1 LCAHVRFFASFA
13 VLGQVAVYLASPQS
27 LRTAPVNEHDN
38 RDVDE
43 MSGEEPSESEELVK
57 VETLT
62 PQSRG
67 VNTIVKVV
75 SKGEV
80 RSVTGRDYS
89 VRRVADA
96 LVGDETGCIYMTLWD
111 DKIDAIN
118 EEATLSIT
126 NGYINLF
133 RGNMRLNIGKY
144 GSYELVE
151 DSPIEEVNTE
161 NNVSDKKYEQPR
173 RFNRGGGYN
182 RGGGRGGYGGRGGG
196 RGGGDRRGGGG
207 GYSSGGRSEGGY
219 QRRRY

>member
-1 LCAHVRFFASFA
+1 
-13 VLGQVAVYLASPQS
+13 
-27 LRTAPVNEHDN
+27 
-38 RDVDE
+38 
-43 MSGEEPSESEELVK
+43 MSGEEPSESEEIVK

-62 PQSRG
+62 PQSKG
-67 VNTIVKVV
+67 VNTVVKVV

-96 LVGDETGCIYMTLWD
+96 LVGDETGSLYMTLWD

-118 EEATLSIT
+118 EGATLSIT

-151 DSPIEEVNTE
+151 ESPIEEVNTE
-161 NNVSDKKYEQPR
+161 NNLSDKKYEQPR
-173 RFNRGGGYN
+173 RFNRYGG
-182 RGGGRGGYGGRGGG
+182 RGGGRGGYGGG
-196 RGGGDRRGGGG
+196 RGGGYGGR
-207 GYSSGGRSEGGY
+207 SSGGY
-219 QRRRY
+219 QQRRRY

>member
-1 LCAHVRFFASFA
+1 
-13 VLGQVAVYLASPQS
+13 
-27 LRTAPVNEHDN
+27 
-38 RDVDE
+38 

-62 PQSRG
+62 PNSRG

-111 DKIDAIN
+111 EKIDAIN
-118 EEATLSIT
+118 EEAIMSIT

-151 DSPIEEVNTE
+151 DSPITEVNTE
-161 NNVSDKKYEQPR
+161 NNLSDKRYEQER
-173 RFNRGGGYN
+173 RFD

-196 RGGGDRRGGGG
+196 GYGDRGGGR
-207 GYSSGGRSEGGY
+207 SGGGY

>member
-1 LCAHVRFFASFA
+1 
-13 VLGQVAVYLASPQS
+13 
-27 LRTAPVNEHDN
+27 
-38 RDVDE
+38 
-43 MSGEEPSESEELVK
+43 MSGEEPSENVELVK

-75 SKGEV
+75 SKGEI

-96 LVGDETGCIYMTLWD
+96 LVGDETGCLYMTLWD

-118 EEATLSIT
+118 EGAILSIT

-144 GSYELVE
+144 GSYEIVE
-151 DSPIEEVNTE
+151 DSTIEEVNTE
-161 NNVSDKKYEQPR
+161 NNLSNKRYEQQR
-173 RFNRGGGYN
+173 RFNRYGRRGGGY
-182 RGGGRGGYGGRGGG
+182 GSGRSGGYGG
-196 RGGGDRRGGGG
+196 
-207 GYSSGGRSEGGY
+207 GRSGGY

>member
-1 LCAHVRFFASFA
+1 
-13 VLGQVAVYLASPQS
+13 
-27 LRTAPVNEHDN
+27 
-38 RDVDE
+38 
-43 MSGEEPSESEELVK
+43 MSVEEPSESGEMVK
-57 VETLT
+57 IETLT
-62 PQSRG
+62 PNSRG

-96 LVGDETGCIYMTLWD
+96 LVGDETGCVYMTLWD

-133 RGNMRLNIGKY
+133 RGNIRLNIGKY

-151 DSPIEEVNTE
+151 DSPIDKVNTE

-173 RFNRGGGYN
+173 RFDR
-182 RGGGRGGYGGRGGG
+182 YGGRGGG
-196 RGGGDRRGGGG
+196 GG
-207 GYSSGGRSEGGY
+207 GYGGGRSGGGYGGGRSGGGYGGSGRSSGGY

>member
-1 LCAHVRFFASFA
+1 
-13 VLGQVAVYLASPQS
+13 
-27 LRTAPVNEHDN
+27 
-38 RDVDE
+38 

-62 PQSRG
+62 PNSRG

-89 VRRVADA
+89 VRRVADV
-96 LVGDETGCIYMTLWD
+96 LVGDETGCLYMTLWD
-111 DKIDAIN
+111 EKIDAMN
-118 EEATLSIT
+118 EGAILSVT

-144 GSYELVE
+144 GSYEVVE
-151 DSPIEEVNTE
+151 DSPITEVNTE
-161 NNVSDKKYEQPR
+161 NNLSDKRYEQER
-173 RFNRGGGYN
+173 RFNRYDD
-182 RGGGRGGYGGRGGG
+182 RGGGRGGYGGRSGGGGYGG
-196 RGGGDRRGGGG
+196 RGGSG
-207 GYSSGGRSEGGY
+207 GGRSGGY

>member
-1 LCAHVRFFASFA
+1 
-13 VLGQVAVYLASPQS
+13 
-27 LRTAPVNEHDN
+27 
-38 RDVDE
+38 
-43 MSGEEPSESEELVK
+43 
-57 VETLT
+57 TLT

-118 EEATLSIT
+118 EEATLKIT

-133 RGNMRLNIGKY
+133 RGNMRINIGKY

-151 DSPIEEVNTE
+151 DSPITEVNTE
-161 NNVSDKKYEQPR
+161 NNLSDKRYEQER
-173 RFNRGGGYN
+173 RFN
-182 RGGGRGGYGGRGGG
+182 RGGYGGRGGG
-196 RGGGDRRGGGG
+196 GGYGRGGGG
-207 GYSSGGRSEGGY
+207 GYGGSGGGRSGGY

>member
-1 LCAHVRFFASFA
+1 
-13 VLGQVAVYLASPQS
+13 
-27 LRTAPVNEHDN
+27 
-38 RDVDE
+38 
-43 MSGEEPSESEELVK
+43 MSGEEPSESESEELVK

-62 PQSRG
+62 PNSRG

-111 DKIDAIN
+111 DKIDSIN
-118 EEATLSIT
+118 DEATLNIT

-144 GSYELVE
+144 GSYEVAE
-151 DSPIEEVNTE
+151 DAPITEVNTE
-161 NNVSDKKYEQPR
+161 NNLSDKRYEQER
-173 RFNRGGGYN
+173 RFNRGGYGG
-182 RGGGRGGYGGRGGG
+182 RDGGGGGRSGGYGGRS
-196 RGGGDRRGGGG
+196 GGG
-207 GYSSGGRSEGGY
+207 GYGGSGGRSGGGY

>member
-1 LCAHVRFFASFA
+1 
-13 VLGQVAVYLASPQS
+13 
-27 LRTAPVNEHDN
+27 
-38 RDVDE
+38 
-43 MSGEEPSESEELVK
+43 MSGEEEPSESEEIVK
-57 VETLT
+57 IETLT

-96 LVGDETGCIYMTLWD
+96 LVGDETGSLYMTLWD

-118 EEATLSIT
+118 EGATLSIT

-151 DSPIEEVNTE
+151 ESTIDEVNTE
-161 NNVSDKKYEQPR
+161 NNLSDKKYEQPR
-173 RFNRGGGYN
+173 RFNRGGGYG
-182 RGGGRGGYGGRGGG
+182 RGGGRGGYGGG
-196 RGGGDRRGGGG
+196 RGGGG
-207 GYSSGGRSEGGY
+207 GYGGGRSGGGY
-219 QRRRY
+219 QQRRRY

>member
-1 LCAHVRFFASFA
+1 
-13 VLGQVAVYLASPQS
+13 
-27 LRTAPVNEHDN
+27 
-38 RDVDE
+38 
-43 MSGEEPSESEELVK
+43 MSTEEPSENEEELVK
-57 VETLT
+57 VETLS

-96 LVGDETGCIYMTLWD
+96 LVGDETGCLYMTLWD

-151 DSPIEEVNTE
+151 ESPIEEVNTE
-161 NNVSDKKYEQPR
+161 NNLSDKKYEQPR
-173 RFNRGGGYN
+173 RFNRGGYN
-182 RGGGRGGYGGRGGG
+182 RGGGRRGGYGGRS
-196 RGGGDRRGGGG
+196 G
-207 GYSSGGRSEGGY
+207 GYSSGGRSNGGY

>member
-1 LCAHVRFFASFA
+1 
-13 VLGQVAVYLASPQS
+13 
-27 LRTAPVNEHDN
+27 
-38 RDVDE
+38 
-43 MSGEEPSESEELVK
+43 MSVEEPSESEEIVK

-96 LVGDETGCIYMTLWD
+96 LVGDETGCLYMTLWD

-151 DSPIEEVNTE
+151 ESPIEEVNTE
-161 NNVSDKKYEQPR
+161 NNLSDKKYEQPR
-173 RFNRGGGYN
+173 RFNR
-182 RGGGRGGYGGRGGG
+182 YGGRGGG
-196 RGGGDRRGGGG
+196 RRGGYGGHGGGRG
-207 GYSSGGRSEGGY
+207 GYSGGGRSDGGGY